1 MVKRRRSASGWA
13 GLVSRSVKAL
23 SRLVAAPPR
32 KRTRVAAKRIQD
44 AARRPAPRGA
54 AERAPDAAGD
64 WLSGIAPGPTGPH
77 RYRLYRPPGT
87 GRAET
92 LPLMVMLHGCG
103 QDAETFAACTR
114 MNAIAARERFLVLYP
129 QQDRLSNAQGC
140 WNWFATRSGRA
151 RGEVAA
157 ILSAI
162 DQACVLYRADR
173 SRVAIAGLSA
183 GASMAALLAVAHP
196 TRFAAVAMHSGV
208 GPGTAQ
214 SSATA
219 LAAMQGRRHAAPI
232 EPAGGATLPPLL
244 VIQGTLDRIVAPSNG
259 RAAVQSWVAAGAAA
273 SSVPARESAP
283 RRVQR
288 GQRHAMDITDFKRRG
303 RLVATLIE
311 VAGLGHSW
319 SGGAAR
325 QAFSDPAGPSASR
338 LVWAFVARQFAAA
351 ATTS

>member
-1 MVKRRRSASGWA
+1 MVKRRRPGTAWA

-32 KRTRVAAKRIQD
+32 KRTKIAAKRIP
-44 AARRPAPRGA
+44 AATPRPAPRA
-54 AERAPDAAGD
+54 AARRASNAAGD
-64 WLSGIAPGPTGPH
+64 WLSGIALGPAGAR
-77 RYRLYRPPGT
+77 RYRLYRPPGV
-87 GRAET
+87 GRTES

-103 QDAETFAACTR
+103 QDAEAFAASTR

-129 QQDRLSNAQGC
+129 EQDRLSNAQGC

-162 DQACVLYRADR
+162 EQVCALHRADR
-173 SRVAIAGLSA
+173 SRVAVAGLSA
-183 GASMAALLAVAHP
+183 GASMAALLAVSHP

-208 GPGTAQ
+208 GPGMAQ

-219 LAAMQGRRHAAPI
+219 LAAMQGRRRATPI
-232 EPAGGATLPPLL
+232 ELAEGTALPPLL
-244 VIQGTLDRIVAPSNG
+244 VIQGTADRIVAPSNA
-259 RAAVQSWVAAGAAA
+259 RAAVQSWVAAGDAA
-273 SSVPARESAP
+273 SSTPARESTP

-288 GQRHAMDITDFKRRG
+288 GQRHPMTITDFKRRG

-311 VAGLGHSW
+311 VTGLGHAW
-319 SGGAAR
+319 SGGAAM
-325 QAFSDPAGPSASR
+325 QAFSDPSGPAASR
-338 LVWAFVARQFAAA
+338 LVWAFAARQFAAA
-351 ATTS
+351 TTS

>member
-1 MVKRRRSASGWA
+1 MVKRRRPGSAWA
-13 GLVSRSVKAL
+13 GLVSRSVRAL

-32 KRTRVAAKRIQD
+32 KRTKIAARRLPAASRRPAARAAAKRTSN
-44 AARRPAPRGA
+44 
-54 AERAPDAAGD
+54 AAGE
-64 WLSGIAPGPTGPH
+64 WLSGIALGPAGAR
-77 RYRLYRPPGT
+77 RYRLYRPPGI
-87 GRAET
+87 GRTET

-103 QDAETFAACTR
+103 QDAEAFAASTR

-129 QQDRLSNAQGC
+129 EQDKLSNAQGC
-140 WNWFATRSGRA
+140 WNWFSTRSGRA

-162 DQACVLYRADR
+162 DQSCVLHRADR
-173 SRVAIAGLSA
+173 SRVAVAGLSA
-183 GASMAALLAVAHP
+183 GASMAALVAVSHP

-208 GPGTAQ
+208 GPGMAQ

-232 EPAGGATLPPLL
+232 EVADDAVLPPLL
-244 VIQGTLDRIVAPSNG
+244 VIQGTADRIVVPSNA
-259 RAAVQSWVAAGAAA
+259 RAAVQSWVAAGDAT
-273 SSVPARESAP
+273 SEVQARESTT

-288 GQRHAMDITDFKRRG
+288 GQRHPMDISDFKRRG

-311 VAGLGHSW
+311 VTGLGHAW

-325 QAFSDPAGPSASR
+325 QAFSDPSGPSASR
-338 LVWAFVARQFAAA
+338 LVWAFAARHFAAIPA
-351 ATTS
+351 R

>member
-1 MVKRRRSASGWA
+1 MVKRRRPGSGWA

-23 SRLVAAPPR
+23 SRLVPAPPR
-32 KRTRVAAKRIQD
+32 KRTKI
-44 AARRPAPRGA
+44 AARRPAARA
-54 AERAPDAAGD
+54 AVKRASNAAGE
-64 WLSGIAPGPTGPH
+64 WRSGIALGPTGAR
-77 RYRLYRPPGT
+77 RYRLYRPPGI
-87 GRAET
+87 GRTET

-103 QDAETFAACTR
+103 QDADAFAASTR

-129 QQDRLSNAQGC
+129 EQDKLSNAQGC

-173 SRVAIAGLSA
+173 SRVAVAGLSA
-183 GASMAALLAVAHP
+183 GASMAALLALAHP

-208 GPGTAQ
+208 GPGMAQ

-219 LAAMQGRRHAAPI
+219 LAAMQGHRRAAPI
-232 EPAGGATLPPLL
+232 EPADGATLPPLL

-259 RAAVQSWVAAGAAA
+259 RAAAQSWVAAADAVDGVAAHE
-273 SSVPARESAP
+273 PAP

-288 GQRHAMDITDFKRRG
+288 GQRYPMDITDFKRRG
-303 RLVATLIE
+303 RLVASLIE
-311 VAGLGHSW
+311 VVGLGHAW

-325 QAFSDPAGPSASR
+325 QAFSDPSGPSASR
-338 LVWAFVARQFAAA
+338 LVWAFAARQFAAIS
-351 ATTS
+351 TR